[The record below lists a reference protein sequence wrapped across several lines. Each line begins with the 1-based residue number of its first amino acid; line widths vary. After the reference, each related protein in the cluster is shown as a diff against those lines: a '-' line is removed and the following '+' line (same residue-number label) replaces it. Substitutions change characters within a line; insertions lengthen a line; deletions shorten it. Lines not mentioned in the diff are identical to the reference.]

1 MAQEQTASHSNW
13 WQWFIALGPAFF
25 WFAHLNINYILVPI
39 SCAIGGRIFM
49 YIASLILGGLT
60 IFTWIKAW
68 GMWRELREEERTS
81 LLGEMEGSRRN
92 FMIYTGLL
100 SSGVFLLAI
109 ILATLPTFF
118 LNPCTMGGRI

>member
-1 MAQEQTASHSNW
+1 MAQEKTAQHSNVLL
-13 WQWFIALGPAFF
+13 WFIALGPAFF

-49 YIASLILGGLT
+49 YIASIVLGGLT
-60 IFTWIKAW
+60 IATGLKAW
-68 GMWRELREEERTS
+68 GMWQGLSDEERS
-81 LLGEMEGSRRN
+81 GVIDEMEGSRRN

-109 ILATLPTFF
+109 ILATIPTLF

>member
-1 MAQEQTASHSNW
+1 MAEEQTARRSNLW
-13 WQWFIALGPAFF
+13 LWFVALGPAFF
-25 WFAHLNINYILVPI
+25 WFAHLTIVYILVPI

-49 YIASLILGGLT
+49 YITSLVMGGLT
-60 IFTWIKAW
+60 ITAGVMAW
-68 GMWRELREEERTS
+68 GMWKEMSEGERSS
-81 LLGEMEGSRRN
+81 LIGEMEGSRRN

-100 SSGVFLLAI
+100 SGGVFLLAI

>member
-1 MAQEQTASHSNW
+1 MAQEHTARRSNLW
-13 WQWFIALGPAFF
+13 LWFVALGPAVF

-49 YIASLILGGLT
+49 YIASIILGGLT
-60 IFTWIKAW
+60 IATGLTAW
-68 GMWRELREEERTS
+68 GMWRELSEDDRSS